1 MLTSLTYQPRS
12 LRGVLL
18 HQVNGKSH
26 LGVGFT
32 LRCLQRLSDPDL
44 ATQLCFWRNFQRPQ
58 QIGTELSHDVLNP
71 ARVPL

>member
-1 MLTSLTYQPRS
+1 MLTSLTYQPRR

-44 ATQLCFWRNFQRPQ
+44 ATQLCFWRNNWCT
-58 QIGTELSHDVLNP
+58 IGPSILVLSY
-71 ARVPL
+71 